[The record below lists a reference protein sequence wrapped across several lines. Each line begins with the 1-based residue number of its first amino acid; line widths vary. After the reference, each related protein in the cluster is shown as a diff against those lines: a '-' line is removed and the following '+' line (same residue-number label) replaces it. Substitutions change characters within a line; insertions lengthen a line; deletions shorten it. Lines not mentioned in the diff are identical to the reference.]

1 MIDII
6 IPIYNAYADV
16 LRCLDSVLRLT
27 PAHARIVVIDDAS
40 TDPRIALHLAQVQV
54 EHPERVLYL
63 QNLSNVG
70 FVQTVNRGMALG
82 THDVVLLN
90 SDTEV
95 TSGWLDRVVAC
106 ADADPN
112 TATVTPFSNNAEICS
127 YPVFCRNTQVG
138 DLDLTALCQTLAQ
151 AHDGSYHEIPTAVG
165 FCMFIRRKA
174 LDAVGLFDAERFGR
188 GYGEENEFCC
198 RASAAGF
205 KHWLCTDAFV
215 VHHGGR
221 SFLDDTSQ
229 LKQRHLAALLELFPD
244 YSERIAQFVAADPIA
259 NCRQR
264 IQAALAQKQLDDL
277 GQALKPGLLLV
288 THALGGGVEKHVQ
301 DLVHLLSERTRVEI
315 LRPHDASTVSLQ
327 DAQGNTLL
335 INAAHWGDV
344 IQVLQSR
351 QYARLHIHHL
361 HGYPA
366 QVTALPQT
374 LGLPSDITVHDFAAY
389 CPQYSLSQADGR
401 YCGEPDL
408 AGCARC
414 VTERPNHWGLSITQW
429 RDTQHR
435 LLSQAERI
443 FVPSDTVA
451 QKIKAHWPT
460 LTMQV
465 LAHPPRHEW
474 LKHAQA
480 VRKIVVMGGLSPTKG
495 LHRVLACA
503 ADAYLHKRPLHFVL
517 LGYTSQAIPLSPE
530 LPVSL
535 TGQYDDEDLPALLAL
550 QRADAVWFPS
560 QIPET
565 YSYTLDVA
573 MASGL
578 PVLADEGT
586 GALAQRLASYA
597 QGHALDANA
606 ETQTIN
612 QTLSQLT
619 SAQVLADTGSLENL
633 ALRAAYGQTL
643 LQWLSP
649 HTAAPAVASLLSL
662 PSAQA
667 APDLSTPRS
676 LQNLFEH
683 GVECGHKPSRLALAQ
698 RVKEADELHSV
709 LSGVAERSG
718 RDWFVLLDELQVSL
732 QSAYL
737 QIEAEQARGLSE
749 QQRFKADE
757 QRFELELQ
765 AEQQRFFSEQQ
776 SFTAELQ
783 AEQQRV
789 ETEQE
794 RFAVEL
800 QAEQQRFEAAQQR
813 FLSEKQRFDSELKAE
828 QQKVETEKQRF
839 ESEQQ
844 RFDSELKA
852 EQQKVETE
860 KQRFAAE
867 LQAEQQK
874 FEAEQMRF
882 DAEQQRF
889 VSEQHRLETAQRQ
902 LQDDLSR
909 TQNEFQ
915 QAMVEGAQ
923 REQTIINT
931 YEHSTSW
938 RMTQPL
944 RNIRSTLRTVKR
956 GIKRWP
962 FALQILKE
970 QGLWALLKRIQGKLA
985 PPQAPAVPLA
995 IDVQPLLALGSLVL
1009 NTCSPDRR
1017 PLVSIVIP
1025 VYGQHQYTFNC
1036 LSSLAQHTDLQEV
1049 EVIVVD
1055 DASPDPARPAMPDV
1069 QGVLWVR
1076 NPQNLGFIGSC
1087 HAGANLARGE
1097 YVLMLNNDVQ
1107 VTAGWLVAL
1116 LDVFKLRSDAGM
1128 VGARLVYPNGSLQEA
1143 GGIVWQDGS
1152 AWNWGRNGDPELPTH
1167 KYLRPADYCSGAC
1180 LLLRMSDWH
1189 ALHGFDKVYT
1199 PAYYED
1205 TDLAFRVRAAGK
1217 VVYYQP
1223 EAVIVHYEGISS
1235 GTDVSQGAKKHQ
1247 VTNQVTFFD
1256 RWKSTLST
1264 HRMNGVE
1271 PLREVNRWA
1280 RHHMLIVEACMIT
1293 PDQDAGS
1300 VRMQALLETLVGMGV
1315 HVTFV
1320 ADNLEYRQPYVRD
1333 LQQKG
1338 VEVWYSPHIQSV
1350 TQLLEQRGALFD
1362 TVMICR
1368 HYIASPLIAA
1378 VRQYAPQAQLW
1389 FDTVDLHYLREERL
1403 AALEQSSRLAD
1414 VAAVTKQQELGV
1426 MAACD
1431 LTFVVSPVEQALL
1444 AQVLPDAK
1452 VAILATIYEPLDV
1465 STGYSEREGLLFVG
1479 GFQHPPNV
1487 DAVTWFVQEVWPLVH
1502 AQVPEM
1508 KVRVVGSKMPDTL
1521 RLLAGPGIEILGFV
1535 QDMDSLLA
1543 QSRISIAPL
1552 RYGAGVKGKINQA
1565 MSHGLPVV
1573 ATPVAVEGM
1582 DLTHGEH
1589 VLVADTPAGYAQE
1602 IIRLYNDPVLWQQ
1615 LVDGGK
1621 ANVSKTFSR
1630 DVAREELARQLKL

>member
-1 MIDII
+1 MTDVI
-6 IPIYNAYADV
+6 IPVFNAFADV
-16 LRCLDSVLRLT
+16 IRCLDSVLRLT
-27 PAHARIVVIDDAS
+27 PVHARIVLIDDAS
-40 TDPRIALHLAQVQV
+40 TDPRIAPYVMQVQSQ
-54 EHPERVLYL
+54 HTERVLYL
-63 QNLSNVG
+63 QNESNLG
-70 FVQTVNRGMALG
+70 FVHTVNRGMALSQ
-82 THDVVLLN
+82 HDVVLLN

-95 TSGWLDRVVAC
+95 TPDWLEGLVAC
-106 ADADPN
+106 ADADPH
-112 TATVTPFSNNAEICS
+112 TATVTPFSNNAEICA

-138 DLDLTALCQTLAQ
+138 DLDLTALCQTMAQ
-151 AHDGSYHEIPTAVG
+151 AHDGSYPEIPTAVG

-221 SFLDDTSQ
+221 SFLGDTSE
-229 LKQRHLAALLELFPD
+229 LKQRHLAALLQLFPD
-244 YSERIAQFVAADPIA
+244 YSDRIAQFVAADPIA
-259 NCRQR
+259 PYRRR
-264 IQAALAQKQLDDL
+264 IQHALAHQQLDDL
-277 GQALKPGLLLV
+277 GQALNPGLLLV

-301 DLVHLLSERTRVEI
+301 DLVHLLREKTRVEI
-315 LRPHDASTVSLQ
+315 LRPHDANTVSLQ
-327 DAQGNTLL
+327 DAQGNQMLL
-335 INAAHWGDV
+335 NAMQWDDV
-344 IQVLQSR
+344 IQVLHSR

-366 QVTALPQT
+366 QVTSLPES
-374 LGLPSDITVHDFAAY
+374 LGLPTDITVHDFAAY

-414 VTERPNHWGLSITQW
+414 VQQRPNAWGLSITEW
-429 RDTQHR
+429 RDNQHR
-435 LLSQAERI
+435 LLLQAERI
-443 FVPSDTVA
+443 FAPSDIVA
-451 QKIKAHWPT
+451 QKLKAHWPT
-460 LTMQV
+460 LPLQV

-474 LKHAQA
+474 LQPVQA
-480 VRKIVVMGGLSPTKG
+480 LRKIVVMGGLSPTKG

-503 ADAYLHKRPLHFVL
+503 TDALLHKRPLHFVL
-517 LGYTSQAIPLSPE
+517 LGYTSHPVPLSPD

-535 TGQYDDEDLPALLAL
+535 TGQYEDEDLPALLAL

-578 PVLADEGT
+578 PVVADGGT
-586 GALAQRLASYA
+586 GAVAQRLAGYA
-597 QGHALDANA
+597 HGHAIDALA
-606 ETQTIN
+606 DTQAIN
-612 QTLSQLT
+612 
-619 SAQVLADTGSLENL
+619 QVLAQLTRAQQQTRTVSAQDL
-633 ALRAAYGQTL
+633 AMREAYAQTL
-643 LQWLSP
+643 LTWVSP
-649 HTAAPAVASLLSL
+649 QSDVPAVAQLLTL
-662 PSAQA
+662 PCALS

-676 LQNLFEH
+676 LQNLYEH

-698 RVKEADELHSV
+698 RLKEADELHDA
-709 LSGVAERSG
+709 LAGVAERSG
-718 RDWFVLLDELQVSL
+718 RAWFVLLDELQVSL

-737 QIEAEQARGLSE
+737 QIETEQSRGLSE
-749 QQRFKADE
+749 QQRYEDE
-757 QRFELELQ
+757 KQRFASKLQ
-765 AEQQRFFSEQQ
+765 AEQQRFAS
-776 SFTAELQ
+776 A
-783 AEQQRV
+783 
-789 ETEQE
+789 
-794 RFAVEL
+794 
-800 QAEQQRFEAAQQR
+800 QQRFE
-813 FLSEKQRFDSELKAE
+813 S
-828 QQKVETEKQRF
+828 EKQRF
-839 ESEQQ
+839 ESDQQ
-844 RFDSELKA
+844 RFESE
-852 EQQKVETE
+852 
-860 KQRFAAE
+860 
-867 LQAEQQK
+867 
-874 FEAEQMRF
+874 
-882 DAEQQRF
+882 
-889 VSEQHRLETAQRQ
+889 QRQ

-915 QAMVEGAQ
+915 QAVTDGAQ

-931 YEHSTSW
+931 YEHSLSW

-944 RNIRSTLRTVKR
+944 RNIGSTLRTVKR
-956 GIKRWP
+956 GLKRWP

-970 QGLWALLKRIQGKLA
+970 QGLWVLLKRIQGKLA

-995 IDVQPLLALGSLVL
+995 IDIQPLLALGALAL
-1009 NTCSPDRR
+1009 NTCPADRR
-1017 PLVSIVIP
+1017 PQVSIVIP
-1025 VYGQHQYTFNC
+1025 MYGQHAYTFNC
-1036 LSSLAQHTDLQEV
+1036 LSSLAKHTDLHHM

-1055 DASPDPARPAMPDV
+1055 DASPDPARAAMSEV
-1069 QGVLWVR
+1069 QGVQWVR

-1087 HAGANLARGE
+1087 HAGADLARGE
-1097 YVLMLNNDVQ
+1097 FVLMLNNDVQ
-1107 VTAGWLVAL
+1107 VTSGWLESL
-1116 LDVFKLRSDAGM
+1116 LAVFSLRSDAGM
-1128 VGARLVYPNGSLQEA
+1128 VGARLVYPDGSLQEA

-1152 AWNWGRNGDPELPTH
+1152 AWNWGRNGDPELPTY

-1180 LLLRMSDWH
+1180 LLLRMSDWQS
-1189 ALHGFDKVYT
+1189 LHGFDTVFT

-1235 GTDVSQGAKKHQ
+1235 GTDVAQGAKKHQ

-1256 RWKSTLST
+1256 RWKTTLAQ
-1264 HRMNGVE
+1264 HRLNGIE

-1293 PDQDAGS
+1293 PDQDSGS
-1300 VRMQALLETLVGMGV
+1300 VRMQALLEILVGMGV

-1320 ADNLEYRQPYVRD
+1320 AENLEYRQPYVRD
-1333 LQQKG
+1333 LQQQG

-1378 VRQYAPQAQLW
+1378 VRQHAPQAQLW

-1426 MAACD
+1426 IAACD
-1431 LTFVVSPVEQALL
+1431 VTFVVSPVEQALL
-1444 AQVLPDAK
+1444 AQTLPDAK
-1452 VAILATIYEPLDV
+1452 VAILSNIHEPLDH
-1465 STGYSEREGLLFVG
+1465 TPGYSEREGLLFVG

-1502 AQVPEM
+1502 AQAPEI
-1508 KVRVVGSKMPDTL
+1508 KVRVVGSKMPETL
-1521 RLLAGPGIEILGFV
+1521 RSLAGPGIEILGFV
-1535 QDMDSLLA
+1535 QDIDPLLA

-1552 RYGAGVKGKINQA
+1552 RYGAGVKGKVNQA

-1573 ATPVAVEGM
+1573 ATPAAVEGM
-1582 DLTHGEH
+1582 DLTHGQH
-1589 VLVADTPAGYAQE
+1589 VLVADTPAAYAQE

-1615 LVDGGK
+1615 LVEGGK
-1621 ANVSKTFSR
+1621 ANVAKTFSR
-1630 DVAREELARQLKL
+1630 DVAREELARQLKM

>member
-27 PAHARIVVIDDAS
+27 PAHARIVLIDDAS
-40 TDPRIALHLAQVQV
+40 TDPRIAPYLAQVQIQ
-54 EHPERVLYL
+54 HADRVVYL
-63 QNLSNVG
+63 QNLHNLG
-70 FVQTVNRGMALG
+70 FVQTVNRGMALSQ
-82 THDVVLLN
+82 HDVVLLN

-95 TSGWLDRVVAC
+95 TPVWLDRLVAC

-112 TATVTPFSNNAEICS
+112 TATVTPFSNNAEICA
-127 YPVFCRNTQVG
+127 YPVFCSNTQVG
-138 DLDLTALCQTLAQ
+138 DLDLTALCQSMAQ
-151 AHDGSYHEIPTAVG
+151 AHDGSYPEIPTAVG
-165 FCMFIRRKA
+165 FCMLIRRKA
-174 LDAVGLFDAERFGR
+174 LDAVGLFDTVRFGR

-205 KHWLCTDAFV
+205 KHWLCSDALV

-221 SFLDDTSQ
+221 SFLGDTSE
-229 LKQRHLAALLELFPD
+229 LKQRHLAELLQLYPD
-244 YSERIAQFVAADPIA
+244 YNERIAQFVAADPIA
-259 NCRQR
+259 PYRQR
-264 IQAALAQKQLDDL
+264 IQDALAHKRLDDL
-277 GQALKPGLLLV
+277 GQALQPGLLLI

-301 DLVHLLSERTRVEI
+301 DLVHLLSEKVRVEV
-315 LRPHDASTVSLQ
+315 LRPHDANTVSLQ
-327 DAQGNTLL
+327 DAQGNQLL
-335 INAAHWGDV
+335 LDAANWDNA

-351 QYARLHIHHL
+351 RYARLHIHHL

-366 QVTALPQT
+366 QVTSLPES
-374 LGLPSDITVHDFAAY
+374 LGLPTDITVHDFAAY

-408 AGCARC
+408 AGCTRC
-414 VTERPNHWGLSITQW
+414 VQQRPNAWGLSITQW

-435 LLSQAERI
+435 LLFLAERI
-443 FVPSDTVA
+443 FVPSDIVA
-451 QKIKAHWPT
+451 QKLKAHWPT
-460 LTMQV
+460 LHLQV

-474 LKHAQA
+474 LQPVQA

-503 ADAYLHKRPLHFVL
+503 TDALLHKHPLHFVL
-517 LGYTSQAIPLSPE
+517 MGYTSQAVPLSPD

-535 TGQYDDEDLPALLAL
+535 TGQYEDEDLPTLLAL

-578 PVLADEGT
+578 PVLADAGT
-586 GALAQRLASYA
+586 GAVAQRLAGYAHGHALDVQALAQDINQFLEQLASAEAPISGTASHQALAQR
-597 QGHALDANA
+597 
-606 ETQTIN
+606 E
-612 QTLSQLT
+612 
-619 SAQVLADTGSLENL
+619 
-633 ALRAAYGQTL
+633 AYGETL
-643 LQWLSP
+643 LQWLTP
-649 HTAAPAVASLLSL
+649 QTDAPAVLNLLFL
-662 PSAQA
+662 PSAQPA
-667 APDLSTPRS
+667 QDLSTPRS
-676 LQNLFEH
+676 LQNLYEH

-698 RVKEADELHSV
+698 RVKEADQLNAA
-709 LSGVAERSG
+709 LAGVAERSG
-718 RDWFVLLDELQVSL
+718 QAWYVLLDDLQASL
-732 QSAYL
+732 QSANL
-737 QIEAEQARGLSE
+737 QIEAEQSRLVSE
-749 QQRFKADE
+749 LQRFA
-757 QRFELELQ
+757 
-765 AEQQRFFSEQQ
+765 S
-776 SFTAELQ
+776 
-783 AEQQRV
+783 
-789 ETEQE
+789 
-794 RFAVEL
+794 EL
-800 QAEQQRFEAAQQR
+800 QAEQQRFE
-813 FLSEKQRFDSELKAE
+813 SEQ
-828 QQKVETEKQRF
+828 QRF

-844 RFDSELKA
+844 RFES
-852 EQQKVETE
+852 
-860 KQRFAAE
+860 
-867 LQAEQQK
+867 
-874 FEAEQMRF
+874 
-882 DAEQQRF
+882 EQQRF
-889 VSEQHRLETAQRQ
+889 ETEQLRFETEQQRLKSEQLQ
-902 LQDDLSR
+902 LQEDLSR

-915 QAMVEGAQ
+915 QAVTDGAQ

-931 YEHSTSW
+931 YEQSLSW

-944 RNIRSTLRTVKR
+944 RNIGSTLRTVKR
-956 GIKRWP
+956 GLKRWP

-970 QGLWALLKRIQGKLA
+970 QGLLVLLKRIQGKLA

-995 IDVQPLLALGSLVL
+995 IDIQPLLALGALAL
-1009 NTCSPDRR
+1009 NTSSPDRR
-1017 PLVSIVIP
+1017 PRVSIVIP

-1036 LSSLAQHTDLQEV
+1036 LNSLAQHTDLQDV

-1069 QGVLWVR
+1069 QGVQWVR

-1087 HAGANLARGE
+1087 HAGADLARGE
-1097 YVLMLNNDVQ
+1097 FVLMLNNDVQ
-1107 VTAGWLVAL
+1107 VTPGWLDAL
-1116 LDVFKLRSDAGM
+1116 LDVFSLRSDTGM
-1128 VGARLVYPNGSLQEA
+1128 VGARLIYPNGSLQEA

-1152 AWNWGRNGDPELPTH
+1152 AWNWGRNGDPELPTY
-1167 KYLRPADYCSGAC
+1167 KYLRPTDYCSGAC
-1180 LLLRMSDWH
+1180 LLLRLSDWQ
-1189 ALHGFDKVYT
+1189 ALNGFDTVFT

-1205 TDLAFRVRAAGK
+1205 TDLAFRIQAAGQ

-1247 VTNQVTFFD
+1247 VINQVRFFD
-1256 RWKSTLST
+1256 RWKTTLAQ
-1264 HRMNGVE
+1264 HRLNGVE

-1293 PDQDAGS
+1293 PDQDSGS
-1300 VRMQALLETLVGMGV
+1300 VRMQALLEILVGMGV

-1320 ADNLEYRQPYVRD
+1320 AENLEYRQPYVRD
-1333 LQQKG
+1333 LQQQG
-1338 VEVWYSPHIQSV
+1338 VEVWYAPHIQSV

-1378 VRQYAPQAQLW
+1378 VRQHSPQAQLW

-1426 MAACD
+1426 IADCD

-1444 AQVLPDAK
+1444 EQTLPDAK
-1452 VAILATIYEPLDV
+1452 VAILSNIHEPLDDT
-1465 STGYSEREGLLFVG
+1465 TGYSERDGLLFVG

-1502 AQVPEM
+1502 AQAPEM
-1508 KVRVVGSKMPDTL
+1508 KVRIVGSKMPDTL
-1521 RLLAGPGIEILGFV
+1521 RSLAGPGIEILGFV
-1535 QDMDSLLA
+1535 QDIDPLLA

-1552 RYGAGVKGKINQA
+1552 RYGAGVKGKVNQA

-1573 ATPVAVEGM
+1573 ATPAAVEGM

-1589 VLVADTPAGYAQE
+1589 VLVADSPAVYAQE
-1602 IIRLYNDPVLWQQ
+1602 IIRLYNDPELWQH

-1621 ANVSKTFSR
+1621 ANVAKTFSR
-1630 DVAREELARQLKL
+1630 DVAREELRRQLKM

>member
-27 PAHARIVVIDDAS
+27 PANARIVVIDDAS
-40 TDPRIALHLAQVQV
+40 TDPRIAPYLSELQD
-54 EHPERVLYL
+54 EHTERLLYL
-63 QNLSNVG
+63 QNLNNVG

-82 THDVVLLN
+82 TNDVVLLN

-95 TSGWLDRVVAC
+95 TSGWLDRLVAC
-106 ADADPN
+106 ADADPQ

-138 DLDLTALCQTLAQ
+138 GLDLTALCQALAQ
-151 AHDGSYHEIPTAVG
+151 AHDGTYPEIPTAVG
-165 FCMFIRRKA
+165 FCMFIRRKV

-198 RASAAGF
+198 RASVAGY

-221 SFLDDTSQ
+221 SFLGDTSQ

-244 YSERIAQFVAADPIA
+244 YNERIAQFVAADPIA
-259 NCRQR
+259 PYRQR
-264 IQAALAQKQLDDL
+264 IQNDLAHKQLDDL
-277 GQALKPGLLLV
+277 GQSLKPGLLLV

-301 DLVHLLSERTRVEI
+301 DLVHLLSTRARIEI

-344 IQVLQSR
+344 IHVLNSR

-361 HGYPA
+361 HGYRA
-366 QVTALPQT
+366 EVTSLPQT
-374 LGLPSDITVHDFAAY
+374 LGLPTDITVHDFAAY

-414 VTERPNHWGLSITQW
+414 VEERPNGWGLSITQW
-429 RDTQHR
+429 RDKQHR

-443 FVPSDTVA
+443 FAPSDIVA
-451 QKIKAHWPT
+451 RKVKAHWPT
-460 LTMQV
+460 MVVHV

-474 LKHAQA
+474 LQP
-480 VRKIVVMGGLSPTKG
+480 VQVTRKIVVMGGLSPTKG
-495 LHRVLACA
+495 LDRVLACA
-503 ADAYLHKRPLHFVL
+503 ADAYRHKLPLHFVL
-517 LGYTSQAIPLSPE
+517 LGYTSQAIPLSPD

-535 TGQYDDEDLPALLAL
+535 SGQYEDEDLPALLAL
-550 QRADAVWFPS
+550 QRADAIWFPS

-578 PVLADEGT
+578 PVVADAGT
-586 GALAQRLASYA
+586 GAVAQRLASYA
-597 QGHALDANA
+597 QGHTIDALSDAQA
-606 ETQTIN
+606 IN
-612 QTLSQLT
+612 QVLSQLR
-619 SAQVLADTGSLENL
+619 SSQVMSNHDPLQDLTKRE
-633 ALRAAYGQTL
+633 AYGQKL
-643 LQWLSP
+643 LQWVKP
-649 HTAAPAVASLLSL
+649 HAAAPAVASLLTL
-662 PSAQA
+662 PSSQA

-676 LQNLFEH
+676 LHNLFEH
-683 GVECGHKPSRLALAQ
+683 AVECGHKQSRSVLAQ
-698 RVKEADELHSV
+698 RVKEADELHSA
-709 LSGVAERSG
+709 LAGVAERSG

-732 QSAYL
+732 QSAYA
-737 QIEAEQARGLSE
+737 QIEAEQSRGLSE
-749 QQRFKADE
+749 QERYKAEE
-757 QRFELELQ
+757 QRFEFEIQ
-765 AEQQRFFSEQQ
+765 AEQQRF
-776 SFTAELQ
+776 
-783 AEQQRV
+783 V
-789 ETEQE
+789 TEQ
-794 RFAVEL
+794 
-800 QAEQQRFEAAQQR
+800 
-813 FLSEKQRFDSELKAE
+813 
-828 QQKVETEKQRF
+828 
-839 ESEQQ
+839 
-844 RFDSELKA
+844 
-852 EQQKVETE
+852 
-860 KQRFAAE
+860 QRFAAE
-867 LQAEQQK
+867 LQAEQQR
-874 FEAEQMRF
+874 FEAEQKRF
-882 DAEQQRF
+882 EFEHQRF
-889 VSEQHRLETAQRQ
+889 VSELQTEQQRFETEQKRFVTEQKRFESEHQRFASEQHQLFMAQQQ
-902 LQDDLSR
+902 LQDELSR
-909 TQNEFQ
+909 TKNEFH
-915 QAMVEGAQ
+915 QAVLDGAQ

-931 YEHSTSW
+931 YEQSTSW
-938 RMTQPL
+938 RMTQAF
-944 RNIRSTLRTVKR
+944 RNISSTLRTVKR

-962 FALQILKE
+962 FALQILRE
-970 QGLWALLKRIQGKLA
+970 QGLWVLLKRIQGKLA

-995 IDVQPLLALGSLVL
+995 IEIQTPLTLGSLVL
-1009 NTCSPDRR
+1009 NTCSSDRR
-1017 PLVSIVIP
+1017 PQVSIVIP

-1036 LSSLAQHTDLQEV
+1036 LSSLAQKTDLHDV

-1055 DASPDPARPAMPDV
+1055 DASPEPARPAMPDV
-1069 QGVLWVR
+1069 QGVHWVR

-1107 VTAGWLVAL
+1107 VTAGWLEAL

-1152 AWNWGRNGDPELPTH
+1152 AWNWGRNADPELPTY

-1180 LLLRMSDWH
+1180 LLLRMSDWQ
-1189 ALHGFDKVYT
+1189 ALHGFDTVFT

-1217 VVYYQP
+1217 VVYFQP

-1256 RWKSTLST
+1256 RWKSTLET
-1264 HRMNGVE
+1264 HRLNGLE

-1293 PDQDAGS
+1293 PDQDSGS
-1300 VRMQALLETLVGMGV
+1300 VRMQALLEILVGMGV

-1320 ADNLEYRQPYVRD
+1320 AENLEYRQPYVRD
-1333 LQQKG
+1333 LQQQG
-1338 VEVWYSPHIQSV
+1338 VEVWYSPHINSV

-1368 HYIASPLIAA
+1368 HYIANPLIAA
-1378 VRQYAPQAQLW
+1378 VRQHAPQAQLW

-1403 AALEQSSRLAD
+1403 AALEQSSHLAD
-1414 VAAVTKQQELGV
+1414 VAAATKQQELRV

-1431 LTFVVSPVEQALL
+1431 LTLVVSPVEQALL
-1444 AQVLPDAK
+1444 AQTLPDVK
-1452 VAILATIYEPLDV
+1452 VAILSNIHEPLDQ
-1465 STGYSEREGLLFVG
+1465 TPGYSEREGLLFVG

-1502 AQVPEM
+1502 AQAPE
-1508 KVRVVGSKMPDTL
+1508 VNLRVVGSKMPDSL
-1521 RLLAGPGIEILGFV
+1521 RSLAGPGIEILGFV
-1535 QDMDSLLA
+1535 QDIDPLLA

-1552 RYGAGVKGKINQA
+1552 RYGAGVKGKVNQA

-1573 ATPVAVEGM
+1573 ATPAAVEGM

-1589 VLVADTPAGYAQE
+1589 VLVADSPAVYAQE
-1602 IIRLYNDPVLWQQ
+1602 IIRLYNDPLLWQH

-1621 ANVSKTFSR
+1621 ANVAKTFSR
-1630 DVAREELARQLKL
+1630 DVAREELARQLKM

>member
-27 PAHARIVVIDDAS
+27 PANARIVVIDDAS
-40 TDPRIALHLAQVQV
+40 TDPRIAPYLSELQD
-54 EHPERVLYL
+54 EHTERLLYL
-63 QNLSNVG
+63 QNLNNVG

-82 THDVVLLN
+82 TNDVVLLN

-95 TSGWLDRVVAC
+95 TSGWLDRLVAC
-106 ADADPN
+106 ADADPQ

-138 DLDLTALCQTLAQ
+138 GLDLTALCQALAQ
-151 AHDGSYHEIPTAVG
+151 AHDGTYPEIPTAVG
-165 FCMFIRRKA
+165 FCMFIRRKV

-198 RASAAGF
+198 RASVAGY

-221 SFLDDTSQ
+221 SFLGDTSQ

-244 YSERIAQFVAADPIA
+244 YNERIVQFVAADPIA
-259 NCRQR
+259 PYRQR
-264 IQAALAQKQLDDL
+264 IQNDLAHKQLDDL
-277 GQALKPGLLLV
+277 GQSLKPGLLLV

-301 DLVHLLSERTRVEI
+301 DLVHLLSTRARIEI

-344 IQVLQSR
+344 IHVLNSR

-361 HGYPA
+361 HGYRA
-366 QVTALPQT
+366 EVTSLPQT
-374 LGLPSDITVHDFAAY
+374 LGLPTDITVHDFAAY

-414 VTERPNHWGLSITQW
+414 VEERPNGWGLSITQW

-443 FVPSDTVA
+443 FAPSDTVA
-451 QKIKAHWPT
+451 NKIKAHWPT
-460 LTMQV
+460 MTMHV

-474 LKHAQA
+474 LQPVQA
-480 VRKIVVMGGLSPTKG
+480 VRKIVIMGGLSPTKG

-503 ADAYLHKRPLHFVL
+503 VDAHLHKRPLHFVL
-517 LGYTSQAIPLSPE
+517 LGYTSQAIPLSPD

-535 TGQYDDEDLPALLAL
+535 SGQYEDEDLPALLAL
-550 QRADAVWFPS
+550 QRADAIWFPS

-578 PVLADEGT
+578 PVLADAGT
-586 GALAQRLASYA
+586 GAVAQRLASYA
-597 QGHALDANA
+597 QGHALDENA
-606 ETQTIN
+606 VTHTIN
-612 QTLSQLT
+612 QVLSQLT
-619 SAQVLADTGSLENL
+619 SAKLMADTGSLGNS
-633 ALRAAYGQTL
+633 ALREAYGQTL
-643 LQWLSP
+643 LHWLTT
-649 HTAAPAVASLLSL
+649 HNAAPAVASLLSL
-662 PSAQA
+662 PSAQVT
-667 APDLSTPRS
+667 PDLSAPRS
-676 LQNLFEH
+676 LQNLYEH

-698 RVKEADELHSV
+698 RVKEADELHSA
-709 LSGVAERSG
+709 LAGVAERSG
-718 RDWFVLLDELQVSL
+718 SDWFVLLDELQVSL
-732 QSAYL
+732 QSAYV
-737 QIEAEQARGLSE
+737 QIEAEQARGLTE
-749 QQRFKADE
+749 QQRYKAEE
-757 QRFELELQ
+757 QRFEFELQ
-765 AEQQRFFSEQQ
+765 AEQRRFV
-776 SFTAELQ
+776 T
-783 AEQQRV
+783 EQQR
-789 ETEQE
+789 
-794 RFAVEL
+794 FAAEL
-800 QAEQQRFEAAQQR
+800 QAEQQRFETEQKRFEFEQQR
-813 FLSEKQRFDSELKAE
+813 INTELQSER
-828 QQKVETEKQRF
+828 QRF

-844 RFDSELKA
+844 RFESE
-852 EQQKVETE
+852 Q
-860 KQRFAAE
+860 QRFAAE

-874 FEAEQMRF
+874 FATQQQRFESEQHRF
-882 DAEQQRF
+882 DSEQQRF
-889 VSEQHRLETAQRQ
+889 ESEQHRLESVQRQ

-909 TQNEFQ
+909 TQTEFQ
-915 QAMVEGAQ
+915 QAVVDGAH

-931 YEHSTSW
+931 YEQSISW
-938 RMTQPL
+938 RMTQPF
-944 RNIRSTLRTVKR
+944 RNISSTLRTVKR
-956 GIKRWP
+956 GLKRWP
-962 FALQILKE
+962 FALQILRE
-970 QGLWALLKRIQGKLA
+970 QGLWVLLKRIQGKLA

-995 IDVQPLLALGSLVL
+995 IDIQPLLALGSLVL

-1017 PLVSIVIP
+1017 PQVSVVIP

-1036 LSSLAQHTDLQEV
+1036 LSSLAQYTDLQHV

-1055 DASPDPARPAMPDV
+1055 DASPDPARPAMPEV
-1069 QGVLWVR
+1069 QGVRWVR
-1076 NPQNLGFIGSC
+1076 NTQNLGFIGSC
-1087 HAGANLARGE
+1087 HAGADLARGE

-1107 VTAGWLVAL
+1107 VTAGWLEAL

-1180 LLLRMSDWH
+1180 LLLRMSDWQ

-1205 TDLAFRVRAAGK
+1205 TDLAFRVRAAGQ

-1264 HRMNGVE
+1264 HRLNGVE

-1300 VRMQALLETLVGMGV
+1300 VRMQALLEILVGMGV

-1320 ADNLEYRQPYVRD
+1320 AENLEYRQPYVRD
-1333 LQQKG
+1333 LQQQG

-1378 VRQYAPQAQLW
+1378 VRQHAPQAQLW

-1403 AALEQSSRLAD
+1403 AALEQSSSLAE
-1414 VAAVTKQQELGV
+1414 VAAVTKKQELGV

-1444 AQVLPDAK
+1444 AQTLPDAK
-1452 VAILATIYEPLDV
+1452 VAILSTIYEPLDH
-1465 STGYSEREGLLFVG
+1465 SPGYSEREGLLFVG

-1508 KVRVVGSKMPDTL
+1508 KVRVVGSKMPDSL
-1521 RLLAGPGIEILGFV
+1521 RSLAGPGIEILGFV
-1535 QDMDSLLA
+1535 QDIDPLLA

-1552 RYGAGVKGKINQA
+1552 RYGAGVKGKVNQA

-1573 ATPVAVEGM
+1573 ATPAAVEGM

-1589 VLVADTPAGYAQE
+1589 VLVADSPAVYAQE
-1602 IIRLYNDPVLWQQ
+1602 IIRLYNDPLLWQH

-1621 ANVSKTFSR
+1621 ANVAKTFSR
-1630 DVAREELARQLKL
+1630 DVAREELARQLKM